1 MRGLQPGTDLGFFQS
16 IRAALFA
23 LVAFRAL
30 TGKNEASFA
39 VRQKSSTKKLG
50 KTAAG
55 QHAVSLK
62 QLADYLG
69 LSPATVSVVINRSP
83 VADTISAHTKSLILA
98 AARKFNY
105 RPNFFAR
112 SLRMQ
117 RSLTIGV
124 LVPEVSD
131 GYATAVLSGI
141 EDDLL
146 RAGYFYFVASHRHR
160 ADLID
165 EYPKLF
171 LDRAVDGIIA
181 VDTPWRHRLR
191 VPVVTVSG
199 HNEAPGVTNIVLD
212 HELAAN
218 LALKHLLGL
227 GHREIAFIKGQAF
240 SSDTEVR
247 WNAILKAAEQLG
259 ISVSPNL
266 TGQLGEYDTSPRPGY
281 KVTLGLV
288 KSRHPFTA
296 LFTFNDISAMGA
308 IRALRESGLRVPE
321 DVSVVGFD
329 DIRSAAY
336 QNPSLTTVRQPLRKM
351 GTIAAETVLHRICG
365 PSPNGRPG
373 QGSRGAAGRSA
384 SSKSAPQQITVAP
397 ELMVRETTGPAR
409 ALEPPLS

>member
-1 MRGLQPGTDLGFFQS
+1 MARRKT
-16 IRAALFA
+16 
-23 LVAFRAL
+23 
-30 TGKNEASFA
+30 
-39 VRQKSSTKKLG
+39 TKKRG
-50 KTAAG
+50 KGSSAG
-55 QHAVSLK
+55 GTSRGRDGNPHAPRAVSLK
-62 QLADYLG
+62 QLADHLG

-83 VADTISAHTKSLILA
+83 VADTISAHTKSVILA

-141 EDDLL
+141 EDDLV
-146 RAGYFYFVASHRHR
+146 RAGYFYFVASHHHR

-171 LDRAVDGIIA
+171 LDRAVDAIIA
-181 VDTPWRHRLR
+181 VDTPWRHKLR
-191 VPVVTVSG
+191 VPIVTVSG
-199 HNEAPGVTNIVLD
+199 HDCALGVTNVVLD

-240 SSDTEVR
+240 SSDTETR
-247 WNAILKAAEQLG
+247 WNAILKAAAQLG
-259 ISVSPNL
+259 VSVSPGL
-266 TGQLGEYDTSPRPGY
+266 TVQLEGYDTSPRLGY
-281 KVTLGLV
+281 EVTKKLL
-288 KSRHPFTA
+288 KSNAGAGSRTAIRGRRATAGRLPFTA
-296 LFTFNDISAMGA
+296 LFAFNDISAMGA
-308 IRALRESGLRVPE
+308 IRAFRESGLRVPE

-351 GTIAAETVLHRICG
+351 GTIAAETVLRRIG
-365 PSPNGRPG
+365 DVRPNGRAG
-373 QGSRGAAGRSA
+373 GTGSEAASGSGSDSRSTRDE
-384 SSKSAPQQITVAP
+384 IVVAP
-397 ELMVRETTGPAR
+397 ELIVRETTAR
-409 ALEPPLS
+409 ARRT

>member
-1 MRGLQPGTDLGFFQS
+1 M
-16 IRAALFA
+16 
-23 LVAFRAL
+23 
-30 TGKNEASFA
+30 
-39 VRQKSSTKKLG
+39 
-50 KTAAG
+50 
-55 QHAVSLK
+55 
-62 QLADYLG
+62 
-69 LSPATVSVVINRSP
+69 
-83 VADTISAHTKSLILA
+83 
-98 AARKFNY
+98 
-105 RPNFFAR
+105 
-112 SLRMQ
+112 
-117 RSLTIGV
+117 
-124 LVPEVSD
+124 
-131 GYATAVLSGI
+131 
-141 EDDLL
+141 
-146 RAGYFYFVASHRHR
+146 
-160 ADLID
+160 
-165 EYPKLF
+165 
-171 LDRAVDGIIA
+171 
-181 VDTPWRHRLR
+181 
-191 VPVVTVSG
+191 
-199 HNEAPGVTNIVLD
+199 
-212 HELAAN
+212 
-218 LALKHLLGL
+218 
-227 GHREIAFIKGQAF
+227 
-240 SSDTEVR
+240 R

>member
-1 MRGLQPGTDLGFFQS
+1 M
-16 IRAALFA
+16 A
-23 LVAFRAL
+23 VA
-30 TGKNEASFA
+30 
-39 VRQKSSTKKLG
+39 RQK
-50 KTAAG
+50 TAKRQRKARSG
-55 QHAVSLK
+55 ARAEREPSERAQARGAVSLK
-62 QLADYLG
+62 QLADHLG

-83 VADTISAHTKSLILA
+83 VADTISPHTKSLILA

-131 GYATAVLSGI
+131 GYATTVLSGI
-141 EDDLL
+141 EDDLV
-146 RAGYFYFVASHRHR
+146 RAGYFYFVASHHHR

-181 VDTPWRHRLR
+181 VDTPWRHKLR

-199 HNEAPGVTNIVLD
+199 HNGAPGITNVVLD
-212 HELAAN
+212 HDLAAS
-218 LALKHLLGL
+218 LALKHLLAL
-227 GHREIAFIKGQAF
+227 GHREIAFIKGQTF
-240 SSDTEVR
+240 SSDTETR
-247 WNAILKAAEQLG
+247 WNAIVKAAAQLG
-259 ISVSPNL
+259 IAVSPEL
-266 TGQLGEYDTSPRPGY
+266 TVQLEGYDTSPRLGY
-281 KVTLGLV
+281 KVTAGLI
-288 KSRHPFTA
+288 KSRAGAGVKCPFTA
-296 LFTFNDISAMGA
+296 LFAFNDISAMGA

-351 GTIAAETVLHRICG
+351 GTTAAEAVLRRICHAG
-365 PSPNGRPG
+365 TNGHAHTGRTG
-373 QGSRGAAGRSA
+373 RKASASGNGSDARSA
-384 SSKSAPQQITVAP
+384 PDEIVVAP
-397 ELMVRETTGPAR
+397 ELIVRETTGPAR
-409 ALEPPLS
+409 A

>member
-1 MRGLQPGTDLGFFQS
+1 MAR
-16 IRAALFA
+16 
-23 LVAFRAL
+23 
-30 TGKNEASFA
+30 
-39 VRQKSSTKKLG
+39 
-50 KTAAG
+50 KTAAKKRG
-55 QHAVSLK
+55 KASSTATASRGRGESAHGRGGVSLK
-62 QLADYLG
+62 QLADHLG

-181 VDTPWRHRLR
+181 VDTPWRHKLR
-191 VPVVTVSG
+191 VPIVTVSG
-199 HNEAPGVTNIVLD
+199 HDCSPGVTNVALD

-218 LALKHLLGL
+218 LALKHLHEL

-240 SSDTEVR
+240 SSDTETR
-247 WNAILKAAEQLG
+247 WNAILKAAAQLG
-259 ISVSPNL
+259 ISVSPEL
-266 TGQLGEYDTSPRPGY
+266 TVQLEGYDTSPRLGY
-281 KVTLGLV
+281 EVTKKLV
-288 KSRHPFTA
+288 KSQAAMGGPATAGRRQFTA
-296 LFTFNDISAMGA
+296 LFAFNDISAMGA
-308 IRALRESGLRVPE
+308 IRAFREAGLRVPE

-336 QNPSLTTVRQPLRKM
+336 QNPSLTTVRQPLREM
-351 GTIAAETVLHRICG
+351 GTIAAETVLRRICDVR
-365 PSPNGRPG
+365 PNGH
-373 QGSRGAAGRSA
+373 AAGRRHAGKA
-384 SSKSAPQQITVAP
+384 SVAAADSRSTDSRSSYSWSVQDEIIVAP
-397 ELMVRETTGPAR
+397 ELMVRETTAR
-409 ALEPPLS
+409 ARRA

>member
-1 MRGLQPGTDLGFFQS
+1 VPRKT
-16 IRAALFA
+16 
-23 LVAFRAL
+23 
-30 TGKNEASFA
+30 
-39 VRQKSSTKKLG
+39 TKK
-50 KTAAG
+50 ARQASQAG
-55 QHAVSLK
+55 SVSLK
-62 QLADYLG
+62 QLADHLG

-83 VADTISAHTKSLILA
+83 VADTISQHTKTLILA

-131 GYATAVLSGI
+131 GYATTVLSGI

-146 RAGYFYFVASHRHR
+146 QAGYFYFVASHRHR

-181 VDTPWRHRLR
+181 VDTPWRHRLG

-199 HNEAPGVTNIVLD
+199 HNCSPGVINVVLD

-218 LALKHLLGL
+218 LALNHLFGL
-227 GHREIAFIKGQAF
+227 GHRNIAFIKGQAF

-247 WNAILKAAEQLG
+247 WNAILKAAAQLG
-259 ISVSPNL
+259 VCISPNL
-266 TGQLGEYDTSPRPGY
+266 TVQLEGNEASPRLGY
-281 KVTLGLV
+281 KVTTALL

-296 LFTFNDISAMGA
+296 IFAFNDISAMGA

-336 QNPSLTTVRQPLRKM
+336 QNPALTTVRQPLRKM
-351 GTIAAETVLHRICG
+351 GTIAAETVLRSIRSWRG
-365 PSPNGRPG
+365 PG
-373 QGSRGAAGRSA
+373 GSAGRSTSTRSAGHSA
-384 SSKSAPQQITVAP
+384 SARAATKQIVVAP
-397 ELMVRETTGPAR
+397 ELIVRETTSAPSA
-409 ALEPPLS
+409 